1 MCGEEVP
8 LTEPRGTL
16 GGSHKLLCGGPPVA
30 SEHADNIIAGLQR
43 TAAIQG
49 LIDVRKKL
57 AEMVEHIDILMG
69 EDTRTR

>member
-8 LTEPRGTL
+8 LTEPRGTWAARQASL
-16 GGSHKLLCGGPPVA
+16 PSSPVA
-30 SEHADNIIAGLQR
+30 YADNIIAGLQR

-69 EDTRTR
+69 EDTTTR

>member
-8 LTEPRGTL
+8 LTATARNSGRLAQASLP
-16 GGSHKLLCGGPPVA
+16 SSPVA
-30 SEHADNIIAGLQR
+30 YADNIIAGLQR